1 MIWAIVIYI
10 LSTFNLY
17 MEKCTFLY
25 FSNVLSECGYAA
37 KMTITK
43 VRQTRSTKWRIRT
56 TFLEC
61 GSVSL
66 PPNDCLQYFT
76 GLTNRIVSF
85 NRGAAPDPRM
95 LSGLNYQICMRQEKG
110 T

>member
-1 MIWAIVIYI
+1 
-10 LSTFNLY
+10 
-17 MEKCTFLY
+17 
-25 FSNVLSECGYAA
+25 
-37 KMTITK
+37 MTITK

-66 PPNDCLQYFT
+66 PPNGCLQYFT
-76 GLTNRIVSF
+76 GVTNRIVSF